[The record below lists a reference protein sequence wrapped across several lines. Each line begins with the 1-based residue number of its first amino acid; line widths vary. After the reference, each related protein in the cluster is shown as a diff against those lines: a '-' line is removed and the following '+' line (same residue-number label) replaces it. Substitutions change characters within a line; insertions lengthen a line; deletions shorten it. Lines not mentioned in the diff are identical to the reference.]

1 MTSMW
6 SPTSI
11 EIKRLSQPN
20 LFTVWLYNKTLEREQ
35 REQKEQ
41 FFLEKKELENKLQQ
55 QKIIEKLASMK
66 AILINQ
72 SIKSKTEIRLNND
85 GSICKFLY

>member
-1 MTSMW
+1 MNSMW

-35 REQKEQ
+35 KEQ
-41 FFLEKKELENKLQQ
+41 LFLEKKELENKLQQ
-55 QKIIEKLASMK
+55 QKIIEKLDSMK
-66 AILINQ
+66 SILINQ
-72 SIKSKTEIRLNND
+72 SNKPKTEIRLNND
-85 GSICKFLY
+85 GSICKFLC

>member
-1 MTSMW
+1 MNSMW

-35 REQKEQ
+35 KEQ
-41 FFLEKKELENKLQQ
+41 LFLEKKELENKLQQ
-55 QKIIEKLASMK
+55 QKIIEKLDSMK
-66 AILINQ
+66 SILINQ
-72 SIKSKTEIRLNND
+72 SNKPKIQIRINND
-85 GSICKFLY
+85 GSICKFLG

>member
-1 MTSMW
+1 MW

-35 REQKEQ
+35 KEQ
-41 FFLEKKELENKLQQ
+41 LFLEKKELENKLQQ
-55 QKIIEKLASMK
+55 QKIIEKLDSMK
-66 AILINQ
+66 SILINQ
-72 SIKSKTEIRLNND
+72 SNKPKTEIRLNND
-85 GSICKFLY
+85 GSICKFLC